1 MTSESGLEKDHAA
14 FKETWEYEKNTKL
27 PIPGEIYGKI
37 DRNNVLAYC
46 LKDLLKSKELSPVD
60 NEKFLE
66 TIQNPEMAIKNKIS
80 ILCED
85 SKGNQ
90 MEVVLLQ

>member
-14 FKETWEYEKNTKL
+14 FKETWEYEKNRKL
-27 PIPGEIYGKI
+27 PIPGEIYGKT

-66 TIQNPEMAIKNKIS
+66 TIQDLEMAIKKKIS

-85 SKGNQ
+85 TKGNQ